1 MVRRTAITNYFCT
14 GNSFS
19 LVALAS
25 LAFSVVTIAAV
36 LLILACVL
44 RRRFK
49 TSQQVVQVNI
59 DSSTVLSR
67 QQDI

>member
-1 MVRRTAITNYFCT
+1 MITAITNFCT

-25 LAFSVVTIAAV
+25 LAFSVMTSAAV
-36 LLILACVL
+36 LLILVCVL

-49 TSQQVVQVNI
+49 ASQQVVQVNI
-59 DSSTVLSR
+59 DSSTVVSR